1 MTQKLGSHFHH
12 LWRPFLE
19 EARGLSWG
27 TRIQSRMCCSPLAQS
42 TTTRVAPPSRRNAFS
57 CNSAQMRELER
68 NVRKRAALR
77 LQPSTITNRRVGCSL
92 PLACVGPGGH
102 LLGRF
107 LRRPPPP
114 PTPPRHPPAV
124 PTQRAEA
131 PGHGLLP
138 DRRQPFLAAP
148 RSPARCAATAIP
160 VAPGLLV
167 VVVSLRSRRCSCR
180 QKLQPLMSE
189 STSQTPTLVGR
200 FSGDPHRP
208 LLGDP

>member
-19 EARGLSWG
+19 ETRGLSWG

-57 CNSAQMRELER
+57 CDSAQMRELER

-77 LQPSTITNRRVGCSL
+77 LQPSTITNSRVGCSL
-92 PLACVGPGGH
+92 HWPASDPVVTSLAG
-102 LLGRF
+102 F
-107 LRRPPPP
+107 ADARRPTHPADAR
-114 PTPPRHPPAV
+114 RHRP
-124 PTQRAEA
+124 
-131 PGHGLLP
+131 LS

-167 VVVSLRSRRCSCR
+167 VVASLRSRRCSRR

-200 FSGDPHRP
+200 FSGDPNWP

>member
-77 LQPSTITNRRVGCSL
+77 LQPSTITNSRVGCSL

-102 LLGRF
+102 LIGRF
-107 LRRPPPP
+107 CRRPPS
-114 PTPPRHPPAV
+114 PR
-124 PTQRAEA
+124 T
-131 PGHGLLP
+131 
-138 DRRQPFLAAP
+138 RRMHADTGRFQIGASRF
-148 RSPARCAATAIP
+148 SPH
-160 VAPGLLV
+160 PGLL
-167 VVVSLRSRRCSCR
+167 LDAPQR
-180 QKLQPLMSE
+180 P
-189 STSQTPTLVGR
+189 SQSPRGY
-200 FSGDPHRP
+200 
-208 LLGDP
+208 

>member
-1 MTQKLGSHFHH
+1 VGDTDSVEDVLFASSAEHNH
-12 LWRPFLE
+12 
-19 EARGLSWG
+19 
-27 TRIQSRMCCSPLAQS
+27 TRSATQS
-42 TTTRVAPPSRRNAFS
+42 TECFLMYLGPDARTGAKRQKACRLAATAEHHHEQSGWLFS
-57 CNSAQMRELER
+57 
-68 NVRKRAALR
+68 
-77 LQPSTITNRRVGCSL
+77 

-102 LLGRF
+102 LIGRF
-107 LRRPPPP
+107 CRRPPS
-114 PTPPRHPPAV
+114 PR
-124 PTQRAEA
+124 T
-131 PGHGLLP
+131 
-138 DRRQPFLAAP
+138 RRTHADTGRFQIGASRFSPAP